1 MNSVLRLAIHVQ
13 TGVTAIAH
21 IATTN
26 TVVTTFTAKSF

>member
-1 MNSVLRLAIHVQ
+1 VVGLAIHVK

-26 TVVTTFTAKSF
+26 TVVTTFTPKSF